1 MSPLTLMI
9 HIPDFGA

>member
-1 MSPLTLMI
+1 MI